1 MVLGKSEKKREAL
14 EKLCKLLQTE
24 MKKEGKAVTEEGKDL
39 TAS

>member
-24 MKKEGKAVTEEGKDL
+24 LKKEGKGGTEEGKDL